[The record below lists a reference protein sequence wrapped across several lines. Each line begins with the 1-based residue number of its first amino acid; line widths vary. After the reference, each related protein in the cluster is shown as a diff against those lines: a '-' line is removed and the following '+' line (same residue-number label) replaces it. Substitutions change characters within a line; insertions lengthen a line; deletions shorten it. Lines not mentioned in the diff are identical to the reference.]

1 MSAEPNTLNPRA
13 PLANGVAVTTAAP
26 LPVTSVAATIVDNGK
41 IISPVVWVANGVVVD
56 TAHPL
61 PITLV

>member
-1 MSAEPNTLNPRA
+1 MTAEANTLNPRTVV
-13 PLANGVAVTTAAP
+13 ANGVEVTTAAP
-26 LPVTSVAATIVDNGK
+26 LPVTSVAASIVDNGT
-41 IISPVVWVANGVVVD
+41 IINPVVWTANGAVVD

>member
-1 MSAEPNTLNPRA
+1 MTAEANTLSPRTVV
-13 PLANGVAVTTAAP
+13 ANGVAVTTAAP
-26 LPVTSVAATIVDNGK
+26 LPCTSVAATVVDTGK

-56 TAHPL
+56 NTNPL